1 MNSQVV
7 DPELA
12 SSELVEAVEGLR
24 IGNSISLVALHEFIP

>member
-12 SSELVEAVEGLR
+12 SSELVEGLR